1 MLATY
6 LRRMRNNN
14 LGLWAPPVACNY
26 FHIQHDWKNWHI
38 SYIFKIFFLMSTSFS
53 TIRSSNCW
61 ILKSFRLR
69 AVLHSG
75 HAADGRV
82 KRVSTQLSHLAEQN
96 VGQNYLSGNYDNG
109 NKQKNTWRKTHQ
121 RETTKSFEIFILLA
135 ELIFILESF
144 YLLLPMVYAL
154 WGFCR
159 KTRLK
164 ELEKNHVLAAKSIW
178 LVSLINN
185 SKHSFGSSSKL
196 VLIE

>member
-1 MLATY
+1 M
-6 LRRMRNNN
+6 
-14 LGLWAPPVACNY
+14 
-26 FHIQHDWKNWHI
+26 
-38 SYIFKIFFLMSTSFS
+38 
-53 TIRSSNCW
+53 
-61 ILKSFRLR
+61 
-69 AVLHSG
+69 LHSG

-96 VGQNYLSGNYDNG
+96 VGRNYLSGNYDNG
-109 NKQKNTWRKTHQ
+109 NKQKKHMKTHQ

-164 ELEKNHVLAAKSIW
+164 ELEKNHVLAAKSI
-178 LVSLINN
+178 
-185 SKHSFGSSSKL
+185 
-196 VLIE
+196 

>member
-1 MLATY
+1 
-6 LRRMRNNN
+6 
-14 LGLWAPPVACNY
+14 
-26 FHIQHDWKNWHI
+26 
-38 SYIFKIFFLMSTSFS
+38 MSTSFS